1 MFERIRD
8 GIVNFITSRTSVL
21 TILFL
26 VMAGVLIQRIFE
38 LQIVNGET
46 YQNEFSL
53 QIRKERSIPSAR
65 GNIYDRNGKLLAY
78 NDLAYSVTIED
89 VYENTNKNANMN
101 ATLLE
106 VFRILE
112 ENGDEVVSDFNVYLD
127 EDGDYAFS
135 VSGTSLLRFLADVYG
150 YASID
155 SMEEW
160 ERNSTPQELIDFL
173 CENYGIGERTDPDDR
188 STFVPGQGYTKE
200 EVLKLVTVRYAMRA
214 NSYQKYI
221 PTTIATDVSERTVAA
236 IEENK
241 EALTG
246 IDIAEDTIRRY
257 VNGTYFSHII
267 GYTGKIS
274 AEEMES
280 LNEQTDD
287 GSGEDRYEMNDTVG
301 KSGIESVMET
311 YLQGEKGSEIIY
323 VDNLQREIYSEGRV
337 ESVAGGNVYLT
348 LDADLQEAIYNILE
362 ESIAGI
368 LLDKIRNVKEFHS
381 TGRAS
386 DIIIPIDDVYFALF
400 NNNVID
406 MDHLAS
412 EEAGEYE
419 KEVYQAFLSWRER
432 VLAWLQQELYADRTP
447 YDQLEEEFQAYESY
461 IVNDL
466 LIDSTG
472 VLAVDSQDEVY
483 QQWASEET
491 LSLSEFLEY
500 AIAQNWVDVTELD
513 MEESY
518 ADSAEVFDQ
527 LAEFI
532 ARELDS
538 RTFYKEMYRYMIRN
552 NAINGRQV
560 CMLLIEQ
567 KLVSVSQEEEEE
579 LRSGAVSSYDFMR
592 RMISELQ
599 ITPAQL
605 ALNPYSGSCVVVDP
619 NSGEVLALVSYPSY
633 DNNRLANGVD
643 ADYYAGLQSDLSNP
657 LWDYAT
663 QMRSAPGSTYKP
675 VVASALLMEGVTN
688 LTETVNCVGAFT
700 RFEDRTFRC
709 HIYPGAHGELNITGA
724 ITRSCNYFFYEM
736 AYRMG
741 TSEDGTFDSDLAN
754 EKIKVYADLYG
765 LTEKSGVEI
774 EESTP
779 QFSTENAV
787 PSAIGQGNHN
797 YTTVGLAR
805 YVATVA
811 NRGTCYNLSLLDR
824 VTDHAGNLLEDFTP
838 EVRNTIEMPT
848 SYWDA
853 IHEGMQGVTEN
864 KAYFREL
871 SIDTAGKTGT
881 AEITSLVPNHALFIG
896 FAPYEN
902 PEISL
907 AVRIGNGYSS
917 DYASQVGCKVIEYYF
932 GLNEEDEIITGGAD
946 ISEDAG
952 GGD

>member
-348 LDADLQEAIYNILE
+348 LDADLQEAIFNILE

-741 TSEDGTFDSDLAN
+741 TSEGRDL
-754 EKIKVYADLYG
+754 
-765 LTEKSGVEI
+765 
-774 EESTP
+774 
-779 QFSTENAV
+779 
-787 PSAIGQGNHN
+787 
-797 YTTVGLAR
+797 
-805 YVATVA
+805 
-811 NRGTCYNLSLLDR
+811 
-824 VTDHAGNLLEDFTP
+824 
-838 EVRNTIEMPT
+838 
-848 SYWDA
+848 
-853 IHEGMQGVTEN
+853 
-864 KAYFREL
+864 
-871 SIDTAGKTGT
+871 
-881 AEITSLVPNHALFIG
+881 
-896 FAPYEN
+896 
-902 PEISL
+902 
-907 AVRIGNGYSS
+907 
-917 DYASQVGCKVIEYYF
+917 
-932 GLNEEDEIITGGAD
+932 
-946 ISEDAG
+946 
-952 GGD
+952 

>member
-1 MFERIRD
+1 MLEKIRD
-8 GIVNFITSRTSVL
+8 SIVNFITSRTTVL
-21 TILFL
+21 TILFI
-26 VMAGVLIQRIFE
+26 VMAGLLIQRIFE

-53 QIRKERSIPSAR
+53 QIRRERSIASSR

-112 ENGDEVVSDFNVYLD
+112 KNGDEVVSDFNVYLD

-135 VSGTSLLRFLADVYG
+135 VSGTSLQRFLADVYG

-155 SMEEW
+155 DMDEKEK
-160 ERNSTPQELIDFL
+160 NSTPQDLIDFL
-173 CENYGIGERTDPDDR
+173 CENYGIGERMDPNDS

-221 PTTIATDVSERTVAA
+221 PTTIATDVSEETVAA

-241 EALTG
+241 EELTG

-274 AEEMES
+274 SEELTS

-287 GSGEDRYEMNDTVG
+287 GSGEDRYEMNDIVG

-311 YLQGEKGSEIIY
+311 YLQGEKGSETIY
-323 VDNLQREIYSEGRV
+323 VDNLGREIYSEGRV

-348 LDADLQEAIYNILE
+348 LDADLQEAVYNILE

-368 LLDKIRNVKEFHS
+368 LLDKIRNVKVYNS

-400 NNNVID
+400 DNNVID
-406 MDHLAS
+406 MEHLGQDS
-412 EEAGEYE
+412 AGEYE

-432 VLAWLQQELYADRTP
+432 VLDWLSQELYTDRTP
-447 YDQLEEEFQAYESY
+447 YNQLDEEFQAYESY

-466 LIDSTG
+466 LIDDTG
-472 VLAVDSQDEVY
+472 VLTVDTQDSVY
-483 QQWASEET
+483 QQWSGEET
-491 LSLSEFLEY
+491 ISLSEFLEY
-500 AIAQNWVDVTELD
+500 AIAQNWVGVTELD

-518 ADSAEVFDQ
+518 ADSSEVFDR
-527 LAEFI
+527 LVDFI
-532 ARELDS
+532 VQELDS
-538 RTFYKEMYRYMIRN
+538 KAFCKEMFRYMIRN
-552 NAINGRQV
+552 NAITGTQI
-560 CMLLIEQ
+560 CMVLIEQ
-567 KLVSVSQEEEEE
+567 NLVSVTEEEEAA
-579 LRSGAVSSYDFMR
+579 LLSGSVSAYDFMR
-592 RMISELQ
+592 ELISELQ

-633 DNNRLANGVD
+633 DNNRLANGID

-657 LWDYAT
+657 LWNYAT

-675 VVASALLMEGVTN
+675 VVATTLLMEGVTN
-688 LTETVNCVGAFT
+688 LTETVNCVGSFT
-700 RFEDRTFRC
+700 RFSDRAFRC
-709 HIYPGAHGELNITGA
+709 WVYPGSHGSLNISEA
-724 ITRSCNYFFYEM
+724 ITNSCNFFFYEM

-741 TSEDGTFDSDLAN
+741 TGTDGTFNSDLAN
-754 EKIKVYADLYG
+754 EKMRIYADLYG
-765 LTEKSGVEI
+765 LTEKSGIEI

-805 YVATVA
+805 YIATVA
-811 NRGTCYNLSLLDR
+811 NSGTCYNLSLLDR
-824 VTDHAGNLLEDFTP
+824 VTDHAGNLLEDYTP
-838 EVRNTIEMPT
+838 DVRNTIEMPT
-848 SYWDA
+848 SYWNA
-853 IHEGMQGVTEN
+853 IHEGMHGVTEN
-864 KAYFREL
+864 SDYFSNLEL
-871 SIDTAGKTGT
+871 ETAGKTGT
-881 AEITSLVPNHALFIG
+881 AEVTSLVPNHALFVG
-896 FAPYEN
+896 YAPYDD
-902 PEISL
+902 PEIAIS
-907 AVRIGNGYSS
+907 VRIGNGYSS
-917 DYASQVGCKVIEYYF
+917 GYAAQVGAKVFRYYF
-932 GLNEEDEIITGGAD
+932 GLDEEDEIITGNAN
-946 ISEDAG
+946 IIEST

>member
-1 MFERIRD
+1 MLERIRD
-8 GIVNFITSRTSVL
+8 GIVNFITSRTNVL
-21 TILFL
+21 TILFI
-26 VMAGVLIQRIFE
+26 VMAGALIQRIFE

-53 QIRKERSIPSAR
+53 QIRRERSIPSSR

-101 ATLLE
+101 ATLLR
-106 VFRILE
+106 VFDILE

-127 EDGDYAFS
+127 EDADYAFS
-135 VSGTSLLRFLADVYG
+135 VSGTSLQRFLADVYG

-155 SMEEW
+155 DMDEW
-160 ERNSTPQELIDFL
+160 EKNSTPRDVIDFL
-173 CENYGIGERTDPDDR
+173 CENYGIGERTDPDDS

-221 PTTIATDVSERTVAA
+221 PTTIATDVSEKTVAA

-241 EALTG
+241 SELTG

-274 AEEMES
+274 SEELKS

-287 GSGEDRYEMNDTVG
+287 GSGEERYEMNDTVG

-311 YLQGEKGSEIIY
+311 YLQGEKGSETIY
-323 VDNLQREIYSEGRV
+323 VDNLGREIYSEGRV

-348 LDADLQEAIYNILE
+348 LDADLQEAVYNILE

-368 LLDKIRNVKEFHS
+368 LLDKIRNVKVYNS

-406 MDHLAS
+406 MDHLGLDS
-412 EEAGEYE
+412 AGTYE
-419 KEVYQAFLSWRER
+419 KEVYQAFLSWQER
-432 VLAWLQQELYADRTP
+432 VLSWLSQELYADRTP
-447 YDQLEEEFQAYESY
+447 YYELDAEFQAYESY

-466 LIDSTG
+466 LIDDTG
-472 VLAVDSQDEVY
+472 VLSVDSQDEVY

-500 AIAQNWVDVTELD
+500 AIAQNWVDVTKLS

-518 ADSAEVFDQ
+518 ADSAEVFDR
-527 LAEFI
+527 LTEFI
-532 ARELDS
+532 VQELDS
-538 RTFYKEMYRYMIRN
+538 KAFYKEMYRYMIRSS
-552 NAINGRQV
+552 AITGTQV
-560 CMLLIEQ
+560 CMILIEQ
-567 KLVSVSQEEEEE
+567 NLVSVTKEEQEE
-579 LRSGAVSSYDFMR
+579 LLSGAVSAYDFMR
-592 RMISELQ
+592 ELISKLQ

-633 DNNRLANGVD
+633 DNNRLANGID
-643 ADYYAGLQSDLSNP
+643 SEYYSGLQNDLSNP

-688 LTETVNCVGAFT
+688 LTETVDCVGAFT
-700 RFEDRTFRC
+700 RFSDMTFRC
-709 HIYPGAHGELNITGA
+709 HIYPGAHGELNITQA
-724 ITRSCNYFFYEM
+724 ITKSCNYFFYEM

-741 TSEDGTFDSDLAN
+741 TGADGTFNSDLAN
-754 EKIKVYADLYG
+754 EKMRVYADLYG

-774 EESTP
+774 EESSP

-848 SYWDA
+848 AYWDA
-853 IHEGMQGVTEN
+853 IHEGMLGVTEN

-896 FAPYEN
+896 FAPYED
-902 PEISL
+902 PQIAL

-917 DYASQVGCKVIEYYF
+917 DYASQVGCKVVEYYF
-932 GLNEEDEIITGGAD
+932 GLDDEDEIITGGAD

>member
-461 IVNDL
+461 I
-466 LIDSTG
+466 SSG
-472 VLAVDSQDEVY
+472 
-483 QQWASEET
+483 
-491 LSLSEFLEY
+491 
-500 AIAQNWVDVTELD
+500 
-513 MEESY
+513 
-518 ADSAEVFDQ
+518 
-527 LAEFI
+527 
-532 ARELDS
+532 
-538 RTFYKEMYRYMIRN
+538 
-552 NAINGRQV
+552 
-560 CMLLIEQ
+560 
-567 KLVSVSQEEEEE
+567 
-579 LRSGAVSSYDFMR
+579 LRR
-592 RMISELQ
+592 
-599 ITPAQL
+599 
-605 ALNPYSGSCVVVDP
+605 
-619 NSGEVLALVSYPSY
+619 
-633 DNNRLANGVD
+633 
-643 ADYYAGLQSDLSNP
+643 
-657 LWDYAT
+657 
-663 QMRSAPGSTYKP
+663 K
-675 VVASALLMEGVTN
+675 
-688 LTETVNCVGAFT
+688 
-700 RFEDRTFRC
+700 RF
-709 HIYPGAHGELNITGA
+709 P
-724 ITRSCNYFFYEM
+724 
-736 AYRMG
+736 
-741 TSEDGTFDSDLAN
+741 
-754 EKIKVYADLYG
+754 
-765 LTEKSGVEI
+765 
-774 EESTP
+774 
-779 QFSTENAV
+779 
-787 PSAIGQGNHN
+787 
-797 YTTVGLAR
+797 
-805 YVATVA
+805 
-811 NRGTCYNLSLLDR
+811 
-824 VTDHAGNLLEDFTP
+824 
-838 EVRNTIEMPT
+838 
-848 SYWDA
+848 
-853 IHEGMQGVTEN
+853 
-864 KAYFREL
+864 
-871 SIDTAGKTGT
+871 
-881 AEITSLVPNHALFIG
+881 
-896 FAPYEN
+896 
-902 PEISL
+902 
-907 AVRIGNGYSS
+907 
-917 DYASQVGCKVIEYYF
+917 
-932 GLNEEDEIITGGAD
+932 
-946 ISEDAG
+946 
-952 GGD
+952 

>member
-741 TSEDGTFDSDLAN
+741 TSEGRDL
-754 EKIKVYADLYG
+754 
-765 LTEKSGVEI
+765 
-774 EESTP
+774 
-779 QFSTENAV
+779 
-787 PSAIGQGNHN
+787 
-797 YTTVGLAR
+797 
-805 YVATVA
+805 
-811 NRGTCYNLSLLDR
+811 
-824 VTDHAGNLLEDFTP
+824 
-838 EVRNTIEMPT
+838 
-848 SYWDA
+848 
-853 IHEGMQGVTEN
+853 
-864 KAYFREL
+864 
-871 SIDTAGKTGT
+871 
-881 AEITSLVPNHALFIG
+881 
-896 FAPYEN
+896 
-902 PEISL
+902 
-907 AVRIGNGYSS
+907 
-917 DYASQVGCKVIEYYF
+917 
-932 GLNEEDEIITGGAD
+932 
-946 ISEDAG
+946 
-952 GGD
+952 

>member
-21 TILFL
+21 TILFI

-53 QIRKERSIPSAR
+53 QIRKERSIASSR

-106 VFRILE
+106 VFRILK

-135 VSGTSLLRFLADVYG
+135 VTGTGLLRFLADVYG

-160 ERNSTPQELIDFL
+160 ERNSTPQDLIDFL
-173 CENYGIGERTDPDDR
+173 CESYGIGERTDPEDR
-188 STFVPGQGYTKE
+188 STFVPGKGYTKE
-200 EVLKLVTVRYAMRA
+200 EVLNLVTVRYAMRA

-221 PTTIATDVSERTVAA
+221 PTTIATDVSEKTVAA

-274 AEEMES
+274 SEELAS

-287 GSGEDRYEMNDTVG
+287 GSGEERYEMNDTVG

-348 LDADLQEAIYNILE
+348 LDADLQEAVYNILE

-406 MDHLAS
+406 MEHLAG
-412 EEAGEYE
+412 EDAGEYE
-419 KEVYQAFLSWRER
+419 KEVYQAFLSWKER
-432 VLAWLQQELYADRTP
+432 VLEWLRQELYTGRTP
-447 YDQLEEEFQAYESY
+447 YNELDTEFQAYESY

-466 LIDSTG
+466 LVDNTG
-472 VLAVDSQDEVY
+472 VLTVDSQDAVY
-483 QQWASEET
+483 QQWSSDET
-491 LSLSEFLEY
+491 ISLSEFLEY
-500 AIAQNWVDVTELD
+500 AIAQNWVDVTELE

-518 ADSAEVFDQ
+518 ADSAEVFDR
-527 LAEFI
+527 LVEFI
-532 ARELDS
+532 MQELDT

-552 NAINGRQV
+552 NAITGRQV

-567 KLVSVSQEEEEE
+567 RLVSVTQEEEEE

-688 LTETVNCVGAFT
+688 LTETVNCVGSFT
-700 RFEDRTFRC
+700 RFSDRAFRC
-709 HIYPGAHGELNITGA
+709 WIYPGSHGKLDLQEA
-724 ITRSCNYFFYEM
+724 ITHSCNFFFYEM

-741 TSEDGTFDSDLAN
+741 TGADGTFDSELAN
-754 EKIKVYADLYG
+754 EKMEKYADLYG
-765 LTEKSGVEI
+765 LTEKSGIEI
-774 EESTP
+774 EESAP
-779 QFSTENAV
+779 QFSNENAV

-811 NRGTCYNLSLLDR
+811 NSGTCYNLSLLDK

-853 IHEGMQGVTEN
+853 IHEGMRGVTEN
-864 KAYFREL
+864 KAYFKEL

-896 FAPYEN
+896 YAPYED
-902 PEISL
+902 PEIAL

-917 DYASQVGCKVIEYYF
+917 DYASQIGCKVIQYYF
-932 GLNEEDEIITGGAD
+932 DLGDEDEIITGGAD

-952 GGD
+952 GD

>member
-1 MFERIRD
+1 MLERLRD
-8 GIVNFITSRTSVL
+8 RIVNFITSRLMAL
-21 TILFL
+21 TILFI
-26 VMAGVLIQRIFE
+26 VMGVVLIQRVFE

-53 QIRKERSIPSAR
+53 QIRRERSIPSSR

-101 ATLLE
+101 ATLME

-112 ENGDEVVSDFNVYLD
+112 ANGDEVVSDFNVYLD

-135 VSGTSLLRFLADVYG
+135 VRGTSLQRFLADVYG

-155 SMEEW
+155 DMDEGEK
-160 ERNSTPQELIDFL
+160 NSTPQALIDHL
-173 CENYGIGERTDPDDR
+173 CRSYGIGERTDPDDS
-188 STFVPGQGYTKE
+188 STFVPGQGYTRQ

-221 PTTIATDVSERTVAA
+221 PTTIATDVSEKTVAA

-241 EALTG
+241 EELTG

-274 AEEMES
+274 SEELES

-287 GSGEDRYEMNDTVG
+287 GSGENRYEMNDTVG

-311 YLQGEKGSEIIY
+311 YLQGEKGSETIY
-323 VDNLQREIYSEGRV
+323 VDNLGREIESEGRI
-337 ESVAGGNVYLT
+337 EPVAGGNVYLT
-348 LDADLQEAIYNILE
+348 LDADLQEAVYNILE

-368 LLDKIRNVKEFHS
+368 LLDKIRNVKVYNS

-406 MDHLAS
+406 MEHLS
-412 EEAGEYE
+412 LVEAGEYE

-432 VLAWLQQELYADRTP
+432 VWNWLRQELYEDRTP
-447 YDQLEEEFQAYESY
+447 YDQLDAEFQAYESY

-466 LIDSTG
+466 LVDDAG
-472 VLAVDSQDEVY
+472 VLTVDSQDPVY
-483 QQWASEET
+483 QQWSVDET

-500 AIAQNWVDVTELD
+500 AIAQNWVDVTKLD

-518 ADSAEVFDQ
+518 ADSGEVFDC
-527 LAEFI
+527 LVDFI
-532 ARELDS
+532 IQELDTN
-538 RTFYKEMYRYMIRN
+538 TFYKEMYRYMIRN
-552 NAINGRQV
+552 NAISGTQV
-560 CMLLIEQ
+560 CMVLIEQ
-567 KLVSVSQEEEEE
+567 NLVSVTGEEEEA
-579 LRSGAVSSYDFMR
+579 LLSGSVSSYDFMKEL
-592 RMISELQ
+592 ISELQ

-633 DNNRLANGVD
+633 DNNRLANGID

-663 QMRSAPGSTYKP
+663 QMRTAPGSTYKP
-675 VVASALLMEGVTN
+675 VVATTLLMEGVTN
-688 LTETVNCVGAFT
+688 LTETVDCVGSFT
-700 RFEDRTFRC
+700 RFADRAFRC
-709 HIYPGAHGELNITGA
+709 WIYPGAHGNLNITEA
-724 ITRSCNYFFYEM
+724 ITHSCNFFFYEM

-741 TSEDGTFDSDLAN
+741 TKADGTFDSDLAN
-754 EKIKVYADLYG
+754 EKMRVYADLYG
-765 LTEKSGVEI
+765 LTEKSGIEI
-774 EESTP
+774 EESAP

-811 NRGTCYNLSLLDR
+811 NSGTCYDLSLLDK

-853 IHEGMQGVTEN
+853 IHEGMRGVTEN
-864 KAYFREL
+864 KDYFSEL
-871 SIDTAGKTGT
+871 SITTAGKTGT
-881 AEITSLVPNHALFIG
+881 AEVTSLVPNHALFVG
-896 FAPYEN
+896 YAPYDD
-902 PEISL
+902 PEIAL

-917 DYASQVGCKVIEYYF
+917 DYASQIGCKVIRYYF
-932 GLNEEDEIITGGAD
+932 GLDEENEIITGGAD

-952 GGD
+952 GD